1 MKKALTFLLGLMA
14 LPVWAEPSQATVSFL
29 QNLNGYYYCL
39 SKEGL
44 KNYQCSLTCAL
55 SKESLKSLQ
64 AQGVL
69 EPRVWGSLKDFHF
82 RVADAVGRPISIEGT
97 PAPKTGD
104 LSVDSQVEKLEEAIL
119 ESLRGFFQVWKGLMV
134 ETLNDPND
142 IAQGKIRFQREA
154 NGFKVLQGDPASG
167 EVEGSFD
174 MKGKL
179 LEMSLPGDSGEV
191 SIKPSFIYTK
201 KGYLLQGLT
210 MTTPQTQQAFALTYG
225 VQSRFW
231 MPGAMSLRLR
241 LQGLTNT
248 DIELVFGFVN
258 YKVQ

>member
-1 MKKALTFLLGLMA
+1 
-14 LPVWAEPSQATVSFL
+14 
-29 QNLNGYYYCL
+29 
-39 SKEGL
+39 
-44 KNYQCSLTCAL
+44 
-55 SKESLKSLQ
+55 
-64 AQGVL
+64 
-69 EPRVWGSLKDFHF
+69 
-82 RVADAVGRPISIEGT
+82 
-97 PAPKTGD
+97 
-104 LSVDSQVEKLEEAIL
+104 
-119 ESLRGFFQVWKGLMV
+119 
-134 ETLNDPND
+134 
-142 IAQGKIRFQREA
+142 
-154 NGFKVLQGDPASG
+154 
-167 EVEGSFD
+167 